1 MGTSSTMADEAEL
14 SKFPPGS
21 DLQQDAVVAIQEE
34 DPYNWGYSFF
44 LLLCFFPVK
53 DSQYTDVS

>member
-1 MGTSSTMADEAEL
+1 MADEAEL

-44 LLLCFFPVK
+44 FSFV
-53 DSQYTDVS
+53 VSFLTKIHNILMCHKLF